1 MKRFIALLVAVL
13 MVASMAV
20 FFVACGDD
28 ETTTAAVTPPPN
40 GSNGNDGND
49 NNGNGNDGNDLVVD
63 PGPGGPDFVVMQNF
77 VALDGFELRTD
88 DWHTVGAGRAPGPN
102 GRFNLQM
109 PIWFDGEYAHQ
120 FVEFLNFDWYIWV
133 RRLDESTM
141 VFDTSIGGGW
151 ERIRAHV
158 DSSFTFGDNRGFRF
172 MTHILQDE
180 NGNRTWNNDAFD
192 FQIGNEYEYRISIY
206 ADGQHVLTSYSLSF
220 TFTTVSETAV
230 DLYTELYQLTGL
242 GRNIPEVGQ
251 NVMDERMIFFFA
263 NFDRFIVADGGLRY
277 TRPPSDWD
285 PTGMPG
291 WVGWDAVVDLGFVPG
306 DTPVDT
312 DAPWYTAPAVPAA

>member
-1 MKRFIALLVAVL
+1 MTKRIIALLVAVL
-13 MVASMAV
+13 MLASMTV

-28 ETTTAAVTPPPN
+28 ETTTVADGTPGPDTPPPTDP
-40 GSNGNDGND
+40 GTQPPTGGPVT
-49 NNGNGNDGNDLVVD
+49 GD

-77 VALDGFELRTD
+77 VALDGFELRAD
-88 DWHTVGAGRAPGPN
+88 AWRRGAYSYTPGPD

-109 PIWFDGEYAHQ
+109 PIWFDGEYSHQ
-120 FVEFLNFDWYIWV
+120 FAEFLNFEWYIWV

-158 DSSFTFGDNRGFRF
+158 DSSFTFGENRGFRF

-180 NGNRTWNNDAFD
+180 NGNRTWNYDAFN
-192 FQIGNEYEYRISIY
+192 FEVGNEYEYRIGVY

-220 TFTTVSETAV
+220 TFTTVSEAAV
-230 DLYTELYQLTGL
+230 DLYTELNELTGL
-242 GRNIPEVGQ
+242 GRNIPEVGP

-263 NFDRFIVADGGLRY
+263 NLDRFIHAYGNFRNV
-277 TRPPSDWD
+277 RPPSDWD

-291 WVGWDAVVDLGFVPG
+291 WIGWDAVVELGFVPG
-306 DTPVDT
+306 DNPVDT
-312 DAPWYTAPAVPAA
+312 NAPWYTAPPTA